1 MHIVIIAIG
10 SAGDVHPFLGLG
22 RTFAKSGHRVSFCT
36 NPAFAD
42 LVERSN
48 LRFLPLGTAEEYN
61 AAMSNPALWDPR
73 TSFKVLWKVMA
84 GFIQPLYNLLQPE
97 IDDETILVGSLWAF
111 GARLLQEKYGVP
123 YVSVQVS
130 PSTFLSA
137 HLPPV
142 HKRFTIPSSWPIFL
156 RSGLLWAIERG
167 VTDRVMGPA
176 LNKIRTQ
183 LGLPAAKH
191 ILGQWLHSPQ
201 RVLGLFPDWFAP
213 PQVDWPPNV
222 ALTGFPLFDESDFR
236 ELDDELKS
244 FLATGPA
251 PIVFTPGSTMVD
263 SLSFFSAASDVLE
276 KLGQRGVFLAKEG
289 SPMPP
294 LNSSILLRSYV
305 PLSKLL
311 PQAKVLVHHGG
322 IGTVSQALAAGIP
335 QLAVPFAHDQFDNAA
350 RVERIGC
357 GLRLDAPISAETLLT
372 ALKRLLEEKSFQRN
386 CASFRLRVE
395 SGETACLRALAMVEA
410 VGIASRNLTTSSSKA
425 GPQLVRV

>member
-10 SAGDVHPFLGLG
+10 SAGDVHPFLGLA
-22 RTFAKSGHRVSFCT
+22 RTFAKSGHRISFCT

-61 AAMSNPALWDPR
+61 TAMNNPALWDPR
-73 TSFKVLWKVMA
+73 TSFKVLWNVMA
-84 GFIQPLYNLLQPE
+84 GFIQPLYDLLQSE
-97 IDDETILVGSLWAF
+97 IDNETVLVGSLWAF
-111 GARLLQEKYGVP
+111 GARLQQEKNGVP

-142 HKRFTIPSSWPIFL
+142 HKRFTIPSSWPVSL
-156 RSGLLWAIERG
+156 RAGLLWLIERG
-167 VTDRVMGPA
+167 VTDRVMEPA
-176 LNKIRTQ
+176 LNKIRNQ
-183 LGLPAAKH
+183 LGLPPVKH
-191 ILGQWLHSPQ
+191 ILGRWLHSPQ
-201 RVLGLFPDWFAP
+201 QVLGLFPDWFAP
-213 PQVDWPPNV
+213 PQIDWPTNV
-222 ALTGFPLFDESDFR
+222 ALTGFPLFDDSDFH
-236 ELDDELKS
+236 DIDAELKL
-244 FLATGPA
+244 FLANGSA

-263 SLSFFSAASDVLE
+263 SLSFFRAATEVLE
-276 KLGQRGVFLAKEG
+276 TLGQRGIFLAKHG

-294 LNSSILLRSYV
+294 IGSNILLRAYV

-357 GLRLDAPISAETLLT
+357 GLRLDAPIATPALLVS
-372 ALKRLLEEKSFQRN
+372 LKRLLEEKSFQQN

-395 SGETACLRALAMVEA
+395 PGETACLRALAMVEA
-410 VGIASRNLTTSSSKA
+410 AGIASHNRAASSPKA
-425 GPQLVRV
+425 GSQLVRA

>member
-1 MHIVIIAIG
+1 LHIVIIAIG

-61 AAMSNPALWDPR
+61 TAMSNPALWAPR

-84 GFIQPLYNLLQPE
+84 GFIQPLYDLLQPE
-97 IDDETILVGSLWAF
+97 IDDETVLVGSLWAF

-142 HKRFTIPSSWPIFL
+142 HKRFTIPSSWPVSL
-156 RSGLLWAIERG
+156 RASLLWLIERG

-176 LNKIRTQ
+176 LNKIRTK
-183 LGLPAAKH
+183 LGLPPSKH
-191 ILGQWLHSPQ
+191 ILGRWLHSPQ

-213 PQVDWPPNV
+213 PQIDWPPNV
-222 ALTGFPLFDESDFR
+222 TLTGFPLFDESEFR
-236 ELDDELKS
+236 EIDDELKS

-263 SLSFFSAASDVLE
+263 SLSFFSAAAEVLGT
-276 KLGQRGVFLAKEG
+276 LGQRGIFLAKEG

-294 LNSSILLRSYV
+294 LGSSILLRSYV

-350 RVERIGC
+350 RVERLGC
-357 GLRLDAPISAETLLT
+357 GLRLDSPISAPTLLT
-372 ALKRLLEEKSFQRN
+372 SLKRLLEEESFQRN
-386 CASFRLRVE
+386 CASYRLRVE
-395 SGETACLRALAMVEA
+395 PGETSCLRALAMVEA
-410 VGIASRNLTTSSSKA
+410 VGIASRKLATLSSKT
-425 GPQLVRV
+425 GPQLVRA

>member
-10 SAGDVHPFLGLG
+10 SAGDVHPFVGLA
-22 RTFAKSGHRVSFCT
+22 RTFVKGGHRVSFCT

-61 AAMSNPALWDPR
+61 TAMSNPALWDPR

-84 GFIQPLYNLLQPE
+84 GFIQPLYDLLRPE
-97 IDDETILVGSLWAF
+97 IDDETVLVGSLWAF
-111 GARLLQEKYGVP
+111 GARLLQEKCDVP

-142 HKRFTIPSSWPIFL
+142 HKRFTIPSSWPVSL
-156 RSGLLWAIERG
+156 RAGLLWVIERG

-176 LNKIRTQ
+176 LNKIRTA
-183 LGLPAAKH
+183 LGLPPAKH
-191 ILGQWLHSPQ
+191 ILGRWLHSPQ
-201 RVLGLFPDWFAP
+201 QVLGLFPDWFAP

-222 ALTGFPLFDESDFR
+222 ALTGFPLFDESEFR
-236 ELDDELKS
+236 DVDTELKS
-244 FLATGPA
+244 FLASGPA
-251 PIVFTPGSTMVD
+251 PIVFTPGSTIVD
-263 SLSFFSAASDVLE
+263 SLSFFSAAAEVLST
-276 KLGQRGVFLAKEG
+276 LGQRGIFLAKEG
-289 SPMPP
+289 SPLPP
-294 LNSSILLRSYV
+294 LGSNILVRSYV

-311 PQAKVLVHHGG
+311 PQVKVLVHHGG

-350 RVERIGC
+350 RVERLGC
-357 GLRLDAPISAETLLT
+357 GLRVDAPISAPTLL
-372 ALKRLLEEKSFQRN
+372 ASLKRLLEEESFQQR
-386 CASFRLRVE
+386 CASFRMRVE
-395 SGETACLRALAMVEA
+395 PGETSCLKALAMIEA
-410 VGIASRNLTTSSSKA
+410 VGMASRNLATSSSKA
-425 GPQLVRV
+425 GPQLVRA